1 MIKTIIVEDEKLA
14 RDLIKDYLQNHEDFE
29 IVGEYEDGFSGLKAI
44 NEMKPDLIF
53 LDIQMPK
60 LTGFE
65 MLEVLEHHPAIIE
78 MLEVLEHHPAIIFTT
93 AYDQYALK
101 AFEHNTLDY
110 LLKPYS
116 KDRFDEAIEKA
127 RERVQSGDTQSIN
140 RLVEHREQLED
151 EIHRV
156 VVKSRSKIHV
166 IPVDE
171 IIYLEAQDD
180 YVMIY
185 TLQSKHLKQKTMKF
199 FEAHLPV
206 EDFVRIHRS
215 YIVKLSEIS
224 QMQLYEKESYIVI
237 LKNGVKLP
245 VSKSGLPR
253 LKQKLDF

>member
-14 RDLIKDYLQNHEDFE
+14 RDLIKDYLKNHEDFE
-29 IVGEYEDGFSGLKAI
+29 IIGEYEDGFSGLKAI

-65 MLEVLEHHPAIIE
+65 MLEVMEHR
-78 MLEVLEHHPAIIFTT
+78 PAIIFTT

-101 AFEHNTLDY
+101 AFEHNALDY

-116 KDRFDEAIEKA
+116 KDRFDEALGKA
-127 RERVQSGDTQSIN
+127 RDKVQSGDTEYIS
-140 RLVEHREQLED
+140 RLVEHRDEQED

-156 VVKSRSKIHV
+156 VVKSRSRINV
-166 IPVDE
+166 IPVDD

-215 YIVKLSEIS
+215 YIVKISEIA

-245 VSKSGLPR
+245 VSKSGLPK
-253 LKQKLDF
+253 LKKMLDF

>member
-60 LTGFE
+60 LTGF
-65 MLEVLEHHPAIIE
+65 E

>member
-14 RDLIKDYLQNHEDFE
+14 RDLVKDYLGKHSDFE
-29 IVGEYEDGFSGLKAI
+29 IIGEYEDGFSGLKAI
-44 NEMKPDLIF
+44 NELKPDLVF

-65 MLEVLEHHPAIIE
+65 MLEVLEHHPS
-78 MLEVLEHHPAIIFTT
+78 IIFTT

-101 AFEHNTLDY
+101 AFEHNALDY

-116 KDRFDEAIEKA
+116 AERFDEALSKA
-127 RERVQSGDTQSIN
+127 RERVKSGGDTEEIN
-140 RLVEHREQLED
+140 RLVEHREQQED
-151 EIHRV
+151 SIHRV

-166 IPVDE
+166 IPVE
-171 IIYLEAQDD
+171 KILYIEAQDD

-185 TLQSKHLKQKTMKF
+185 TPDSKHLKQKTMKY
-199 FEAHLPV
+199 FESHLPE

-215 YIVKLSEIS
+215 YIARISEIS
-224 QMQLYEKESYIVI
+224 QLQLYEKESYIVI

-245 VSKSGLPR
+245 VSKTGLPK
-253 LKQKLDF
+253 LKAKLDF

>member
-14 RDLIKDYLQNHEDFE
+14 RDLIRDYLGKHKDFK
-29 IVGEYEDGFSGLKAI
+29 IIGEYEDGFSGLKAI
-44 NEMKPDLIF
+44 NELKPDLVF

-65 MLEVLEHHPAIIE
+65 MLEVLEHHPAI
-78 MLEVLEHHPAIIFTT
+78 VFTT
-93 AYDQYALK
+93 AYDQYALR
-101 AFEHNTLDY
+101 AFEHNALDY

-116 KDRFDEAIEKA
+116 AGRFDEALA
-127 RERVQSGDTQSIN
+127 RVRERIQTGGDKQSHN
-140 RLVEHREQLED
+140 RLLEHQEQQE
-151 EIHRV
+151 EPIHRV

-166 IPVDE
+166 IPVDK
-171 IIYLEAQDD
+171 IIYIEAQDD

-185 TLQSKHLKQKTMKF
+185 TPESKHLKQKTMKF
-199 FEAHLPV
+199 FESHLPG

-215 YIVKLSEIS
+215 YIVKISEIS

-245 VSKSGLPR
+245 VSKTGLPK
-253 LKQKLDF
+253 LKSKLDF

>member
-14 RDLIKDYLQNHEDFE
+14 RDLIKDYLKSHRDFE
-29 IVGEYEDGFSGLKAI
+29 MIGEYEDGFSGLKAI
-44 NEMKPDLIF
+44 NERKPDLVF

-60 LTGFE
+60 LTGF
-65 MLEVLEHHPAIIE
+65 E

-101 AFEHNTLDY
+101 AFELNAIDY

-116 KDRFDEAIEKA
+116 KQRFDEAVGKA
-127 RERVQSGDTQSIN
+127 RERIQSGDTESIK
-140 RLVEHREQLED
+140 RLVEHHDQIED

-156 VVKSRSKIHV
+156 VVKSRSKINV

-185 TLQSKHLKQKTMKF
+185 TRQSKHLKQKTMKF
-199 FEAHLPV
+199 FEEHLNA
-206 EDFVRIHRS
+206 EDFIRIHRS
-215 YIVKLSEIS
+215 YIVRLSEIS

-253 LKQKLDF
+253 LKKTLDF

>member
-1 MIKTIIVEDEKLA
+1 MIRTIIVEDEKLA
-14 RDLIKDYLQNHEDFE
+14 RDLIKDYLGSHHDFE
-29 IVGEYEDGFSGLKAI
+29 IIGEYEDGFSGLKAI

-65 MLEVLEHHPAIIE
+65 MLEVLD
-78 MLEVLEHHPAIIFTT
+78 HHPAIIFTT

-101 AFEHNTLDY
+101 AFEHNAMDY

-116 KDRFDEAIEKA
+116 KDRFNEALGKA
-127 RERVQSGDTQSIN
+127 RERVQSGEKETIN
-140 RLVEHREQLED
+140 RLVEHHDQQEE

-185 TLQSKHLKQKTMKF
+185 THQSKHLKQKTMKF
-199 FEAHLPV
+199 FEAHLPN

-237 LKNGVKLP
+237 LKNGAKLP
-245 VSKSGLPR
+245 VSKSGLPK
-253 LKQKLDF
+253 LKKQLDF

>member
-14 RDLIKDYLQNHEDFE
+14 RDLIRDYLGNHGDFE
-29 IVGEYEDGFSGLKAI
+29 LIGEYEDGFSGLKAI
-44 NEMKPDLIF
+44 NEKKPDLVF

-60 LTGFE
+60 LTGF
-65 MLEVLEHHPAIIE
+65 E

-101 AFEHNTLDY
+101 AFEHNALDY
-110 LLKPYS
+110 LLKPYP
-116 KDRFDEAIEKA
+116 KERFDEAVEKA
-127 RERVQSGDTQSIN
+127 RNRVQAGDKETIS
-140 RLVEHREQLED
+140 RLVEQRDEQEE

-166 IPVDE
+166 IPVDD

-185 TLQSKHLKQKTMKF
+185 THQSKHLKQKTMKF
-199 FEAHLPV
+199 FEAHLPA

-215 YIVKLSEIS
+215 YIVRLSEIA
-224 QMQLYEKESYIVI
+224 QMQLYEKDSYIVI

-253 LKQKLDF
+253 LKKKLDF

>member
-1 MIKTIIVEDEKLA
+1 MKTMIKTIIVEDEKLA
-14 RDLIKDYLQNHEDFE
+14 RDLIKDYLRNHEDFE
-29 IVGEYEDGFSGLKAI
+29 LIGEYEDGFSGLKAI

-65 MLEVLEHHPAIIE
+65 MI
-78 MLEVLEHHPAIIFTT
+78 EVLEHHPAIIFTT
-93 AYDQYALK
+93 AYDQFALK
-101 AFEHNTLDY
+101 AFEHNALDY

-116 KDRFDEAIEKA
+116 KDRFDEAIGKA
-127 RERVQSGDTQSIN
+127 RERVQSGDKDSIA
-140 RLVEHREQLED
+140 RLVEHRDEQGD

-156 VVKSRSKIHV
+156 VVKSRSRINV
-166 IPVDE
+166 IPVDD

-199 FEAHLPV
+199 FEAHLPL

-215 YIVKLSEIS
+215 YIVKLSEIA

-245 VSKSGLPR
+245 VSKSGLPK
-253 LKQKLDF
+253 LKKKLDF

>member
-1 MIKTIIVEDEKLA
+1 MIKTIIVEDERLA
-14 RDLIKDYLQNHEDFE
+14 RDLIKDYIESHEDFE
-29 IVGEYEDGFSGLKAI
+29 IIGEYEDGFSGLKAI

-65 MLEVLEHHPAIIE
+65 MLEVLD
-78 MLEVLEHHPAIIFTT
+78 HHPAIIFTT

-101 AFEHNTLDY
+101 AFEHNALDY

-116 KDRFDEAIEKA
+116 KDRFDEALGKA
-127 RERVQSGDTQSIN
+127 RERVQSGDNAGSIA
-140 RLVEHREQLED
+140 RLVEHREQEED

-156 VVKSRSKIHV
+156 VVKSRSRIHV
-166 IPVDE
+166 IPVDD

-180 YVMIY
+180 YVMVY

-199 FEAHLPV
+199 FEVHLPV

-224 QMQLYEKESYIVI
+224 QLQLYEKESYIVI

-253 LKQKLDF
+253 LKKKLDF

>member
-14 RDLIKDYLQNHEDFE
+14 RDLIKDYLQIHEDFE
-29 IVGEYEDGFSGLKAI
+29 LIGEYEDGFSGLKAI

-65 MLEVLEHHPAIIE
+65 MLEVLEHHPAII
-78 MLEVLEHHPAIIFTT
+78 FTT
-93 AYDQYALK
+93 AYDQFALK
-101 AFEHNTLDY
+101 AFEHNALDY

-116 KDRFDEAIEKA
+116 KDRFNEAIGKA
-127 RERVQSGDTQSIN
+127 RERVQSGDKDSIN
-140 RLVEHREQLED
+140 RLVEHRDEQED

-156 VVKSRSKIHV
+156 VVKSRSRINV
-166 IPVDE
+166 IPVDD

-215 YIVKLSEIS
+215 YIVKLSEIA
-224 QMQLYEKESYIVI
+224 QMQLYEKESYILI

-245 VSKSGLPR
+245 VSKSGLPK
-253 LKQKLDF
+253 LKKKLDF

>member
-29 IVGEYEDGFSGLKAI
+29 LIGEYEDGFSGLKAI
-44 NEMKPDLIF
+44 NELKPDLIF

-65 MLEVLEHHPAIIE
+65 MLEVLD
-78 MLEVLEHHPAIIFTT
+78 HHPAIIFTT

-101 AFEHNTLDY
+101 AFEHNALDY

-116 KDRFDEAIEKA
+116 KDRFDEAVNKA
-127 RERVQSGDTQSIN
+127 RERVQSGETESIA
-140 RLVEHREQLED
+140 RLVEHRDEQED

-156 VVKSRSKIHV
+156 VVKSRSRINV
-166 IPVDE
+166 IPVDD

-215 YIVKLSEIS
+215 YIVKLSEIA

-245 VSKSGLPR
+245 VSKSGLPK
-253 LKQKLDF
+253 LKKKLDF

>member
-14 RDLIKDYLQNHEDFE
+14 RDLIKDYLQNHKDFE
-29 IVGEYEDGFSGLKAI
+29 LTGEYEDGFSGLKAI

-65 MLEVLEHHPAIIE
+65 MLEVLEHHPAII
-78 MLEVLEHHPAIIFTT
+78 FTT

-101 AFEHNTLDY
+101 AFEHNALDY

-116 KDRFDEAIEKA
+116 KDRFNEALGKA
-127 RERVQSGDTQSIN
+127 RERIQSGDTESIS
-140 RLVEHREQLED
+140 RLVQHRDEQED

-156 VVKSRSKIHV
+156 VVKSRSRINV

-199 FEAHLPV
+199 FEAHLPSG
-206 EDFVRIHRS
+206 DFVRIHRS
-215 YIVKLSEIS
+215 YIVRLSEIE

-245 VSKSGLPR
+245 VSKSGLPK
-253 LKQKLDF
+253 LKKKLDF

>member
-14 RDLIKDYLQNHEDFE
+14 RDLIKDYLQDHADFE
-29 IVGEYEDGFSGLKAI
+29 IIGEYEDGFGGLKAI

-65 MLEVLEHHPAIIE
+65 MLEVLEHHPAII
-78 MLEVLEHHPAIIFTT
+78 FTT
-93 AYDQYALK
+93 AYDQYVLR
-101 AFEHNTLDY
+101 AFEHNALDY

-116 KDRFDEAIEKA
+116 KDRFQEALEKA
-127 RERVQSGDTQSIN
+127 RERVQSGDRESIS
-140 RLVEHREQLED
+140 RLMEHREQQEE

-166 IPVDE
+166 IPVDD
-171 IIYLEAQDD
+171 ILYLEAQDD

-185 TLQSKHLKQKTMKF
+185 THQSKYLKQRTMKF
-199 FEAHLPV
+199 FETHLPA

-215 YIVKLSEIS
+215 YIARLSEIS

-245 VSKSGLPR
+245 VSKSGLPK
-253 LKQKLDF
+253 LKKKLDF

>member
-14 RDLIKDYLQNHEDFE
+14 RDLIKNYLNNHEDFE
-29 IVGEYEDGFSGLKAI
+29 LIGEYEDGFSGLKAI

-65 MLEVLEHHPAIIE
+65 MLEVLEHHPAII
-78 MLEVLEHHPAIIFTT
+78 FTT

-101 AFEHNTLDY
+101 AFEHNALDY

-116 KDRFDEAIEKA
+116 KDRFDEALGKA
-127 RERVQSGDTQSIN
+127 REKVQSGDKESIG
-140 RLVEHREQLED
+140 RLVEHRDQQED

-156 VVKSRSKIHV
+156 VVKSRSRINV
-166 IPVDE
+166 IPVED

-215 YIVKLSEIS
+215 YIVKLSEIA

-245 VSKSGLPR
+245 VSKSGLPK
-253 LKQKLDF
+253 LKKKLDF

>member
-1 MIKTIIVEDEKLA
+1 MIKTLLVEDEKLA
-14 RDLIKDYLQNHEDFE
+14 RDLLRDYLSKHKDFE
-29 IVGEYEDGFSGLKAI
+29 IIGEYEDGFSGLKAI
-44 NEMKPDLIF
+44 NELKPDLVF

-60 LTGFE
+60 LTGF
-65 MLEVLEHHPAIIE
+65 E

-101 AFEHNTLDY
+101 AFEHNALDY

-116 KDRFDEAIEKA
+116 ADRFNESIDKA
-127 RERVQSGDTQSIN
+127 RERIKAGGDRLSIN
-140 RLVEHREQLED
+140 QLVEHREKQEKA
-151 EIHRV
+151 IHRV

-166 IPVDE
+166 IPVE
-171 IIYLEAQDD
+171 KIIYLEAQDD

-185 TLQSKHLKQKTMKF
+185 TVESKHLKQRTMKF
-199 FEAHLPV
+199 FESHLPE

-237 LKNGVKLP
+237 LKNGVKIP
-245 VSKSGLPR
+245 VSKTGLPK
-253 LKQKLDF
+253 LKSKLDF

>member
-1 MIKTIIVEDEKLA
+1 
-14 RDLIKDYLQNHEDFE
+14 
-29 IVGEYEDGFSGLKAI
+29 
-44 NEMKPDLIF
+44 
-53 LDIQMPK
+53 
-60 LTGFE
+60 
-65 MLEVLEHHPAIIE
+65 

-101 AFEHNTLDY
+101 AFEHNALDY

-116 KDRFDEAIEKA
+116 KDRFDEAVGKA
-127 RERVQSGDTQSIN
+127 WERVQSGDTESIS
-140 RLVEHREQLED
+140 RLMEHRDEQED

-156 VVKSRSKIHV
+156 VVKSRSRINV
-166 IPVDE
+166 IPIDE

-199 FEAHLPV
+199 FEAHLPAG
-206 EDFVRIHRS
+206 DFVRIHRS
-215 YIVKLSEIS
+215 YIVRLSEIA

-245 VSKSGLPR
+245 VSKSGLPK
-253 LKQKLDF
+253 LKKKLDF

>member
-14 RDLIKDYLQNHEDFE
+14 RDLIKDYLQTHKEFDL
-29 IVGEYEDGFSGLKAI
+29 IGEYEDGFSGLKAI
-44 NEMKPDLIF
+44 NEMKPDLVF

-60 LTGFE
+60 LTGF
-65 MLEVLEHHPAIIE
+65 E

-101 AFEHNTLDY
+101 AFEHNALDY

-116 KDRFDEAIEKA
+116 KDRFNEAIDKA
-127 RERVQSGDTQSIN
+127 RERIQSGDTQSIS
-140 RLVEHREQLED
+140 RLVQHRDEQED

-156 VVKSRSKIHV
+156 VVKSRSRINV

-185 TLQSKHLKQKTMKF
+185 TPQSKHLKQKTMKF
-199 FEAHLPV
+199 FEAHLPA

-215 YIVKLSEIS
+215 YIVKLSEIA

-245 VSKSGLPR
+245 VSKSGLPK
-253 LKQKLDF
+253 LKKKLDF

>member
-1 MIKTIIVEDEKLA
+1 MIKTVIVEDEKLA
-14 RDLIKDYLQNHEDFE
+14 RDLVRDYLGRHTDFE

-44 NEMKPDLIF
+44 NQLKPDLVF

-60 LTGFE
+60 LTGF
-65 MLEVLEHHPAIIE
+65 E

-101 AFEHNTLDY
+101 AFEHNALDY

-116 KDRFDEAIEKA
+116 AERFNEALAKA
-127 RERVQSGDTQSIN
+127 RERVKRGGDQKSIK
-140 RLVEHREQLED
+140 RLVEHRDQQEET
-151 EIHRV
+151 IHRV

-166 IPVDE
+166 IPVE
-171 IIYLEAQDD
+171 KIIYIESQDD

-185 TLQSKHLKQKTMKF
+185 TPDSRHLKQKTMKF
-199 FEAHLPV
+199 YESHLPE
-206 EDFVRIHRS
+206 EDFVRIHRG
-215 YIVKLSEIS
+215 YIVRISEIS

-245 VSKSGLPR
+245 VSKTGLPR
-253 LKQKLDF
+253 LKSKLDF

>member
-14 RDLIKDYLQNHEDFE
+14 RDLIKDYLRNHEDFE
-29 IVGEYEDGFSGLKAI
+29 LIGEYEDGFSGLKAI

-65 MLEVLEHHPAIIE
+65 MI
-78 MLEVLEHHPAIIFTT
+78 EVLEHHPAIIFTT
-93 AYDQYALK
+93 AYDQFALK
-101 AFEHNTLDY
+101 AFEHNALDY

-116 KDRFDEAIEKA
+116 KDRFDEAIGKA
-127 RERVQSGDTQSIN
+127 RERVQSGDKDSIA
-140 RLVEHREQLED
+140 RLVEHRDEQEV

-156 VVKSRSKIHV
+156 VVKSRSRINV
-166 IPVDE
+166 IPVED

-185 TLQSKHLKQKTMKF
+185 TSQSKHLKQKTMKF
-199 FEAHLPV
+199 FEAHLPL

-215 YIVKLSEIS
+215 YIVKLSEIA

-245 VSKSGLPR
+245 VSKSGLPK
-253 LKQKLDF
+253 LKKKLDF